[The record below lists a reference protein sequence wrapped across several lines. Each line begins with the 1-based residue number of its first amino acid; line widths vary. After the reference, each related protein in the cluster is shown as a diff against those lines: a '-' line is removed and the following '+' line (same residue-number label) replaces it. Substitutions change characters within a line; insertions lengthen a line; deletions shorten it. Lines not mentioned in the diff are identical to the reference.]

1 MKMAN
6 CEICK
11 ESLSKYK
18 CPVCLVKYCSATCY
32 KEHKA
37 SEHCAK
43 QEEQSCSKEAVAT
56 PPKQSEKLI
65 VDEESDQLSEDVLNR
80 LKHSEKMLEMLQ
92 NKELRDVIK
101 EIDGHTR
108 PPNQLKIA
116 MQFPVFKEFADQCLA
131 ICNQSTMDHDT
142 IT

>member
-1 MKMAN
+1 MFRNSAEGSFTFN
-6 CEICK
+6 
-11 ESLSKYK
+11 
-18 CPVCLVKYCSATCY
+18 VCMMYCFVCCLL
-32 KEHKA
+32 E
-37 SEHCAK
+37 
-43 QEEQSCSKEAVAT
+43 
-56 PPKQSEKLI
+56 
-65 VDEESDQLSEDVLNR
+65 
-80 LKHSEKMLEMLQ
+80 HSEKMLEMLQ